1 MNKLS
6 FHAWAVVAM
15 LLAGPA
21 LANHCDTNF
30 DEAQAAIDNAYSLEP
45 NVEDAVAAL
54 LPAAIEAC
62 QLEEAQLA
70 SAEPGSIM
78 LEPDYVSVGQSML
91 INVTALVTAP

>member
-6 FHAWAVVAM
+6 SYAWAVMAM

-21 LANHCDTNF
+21 LANHCDANF
-30 DEAQAAIDNAYSLEP
+30 DAAQAAIDNAYGLEP

-62 QLEEAQLA
+62 RLEEETLA
-70 SAEPGSIM
+70 NAEPGSIM

-91 INVTALVTAP
+91 INVTALVSAP

>member
-6 FHAWAVVAM
+6 LYLWPVVAM

-21 LANHCDTNF
+21 LANHCDANLA
-30 DEAQAAIDNAYSLEP
+30 DAHASIDRAYSLEP

-62 QLEEAQLA
+62 RLEEEQLA
-70 SAEPGSIM
+70 TAEFGSPM

-91 INVTALVTAP
+91 INVTALVSVP

>member
-6 FHAWAVVAM
+6 SYAWTIVAM

-21 LANHCDTNF
+21 LADHCDANL
-30 DEAQAAIDNAYSLEP
+30 DDAQAAIDNAYVLEP

-62 QLEEAQLA
+62 LLEEETLA
-70 SAEPGSIM
+70 SAEPGSLM

-91 INVTALVTAP
+91 INVTALVGVP

>member
-6 FHAWAVVAM
+6 SNAWAVMAM

-21 LANHCDTNF
+21 LANHCDANF
-30 DEAQAAIDNAYSLEP
+30 DEAQAAIDSAYSLEP
-45 NVEDAVAAL
+45 NVEDAVVAL

-62 QLEEAQLA
+62 RLEEQALVT
-70 SAEPGSIM
+70 AEPGSPM

-91 INVTALVTAP
+91 INVTELVSAP

>member
-1 MNKLS
+1 MNKFSL
-6 FHAWAVVAM
+6 HAWAVVAL

-21 LANHCDTNF
+21 LANHCDANYA
-30 DEAQAAIDNAYSLEP
+30 DAQAAIDNAYSLEP

-62 QLEEAQLA
+62 RLEEEQLA
-70 SAEPGSIM
+70 SAEFGSPM

-91 INVTALVTAP
+91 INVTALVSAR